1 MYDRNFLLSWVSE
14 KYGIDEATMASI
26 GKVPENISTFAQLYA
41 KETGQEAPTVKRKC
55 YEVTLTGFR
64 TCQFDKTFSV
74 VLDADDDIEDY
85 SAEELYELLDED
97 YGWEVV
103 DEDPYCDDMQV
114 EGVEVEERESIDEPD
129 LDLTGD
135 VQDSAD

>member
-55 YEVTLTGFR
+55 YEVTLTGYR

-85 SAEELYELLDED
+85 SAEELYELLDEETVRAKCPHC
-97 YGWEVV
+97 GSAVRFKLIS
-103 DEDPYCDDMQV
+103 
-114 EGVEVEERESIDEPD
+114 EGSNA
-129 LDLTGD
+129 TGPKMGH
-135 VQDSAD
+135 